1 MSGIYGIWKNEMS
14 FGDSS
19 VVTTHT
25 IREDGSY
32 ETHMIYATGGGCRQ
46 HIIHFGKL
54 DFDDASLRLSI
65 ESGET
70 EMRDCEDPPRNF
82 DRRGF
87 TETEINEATSLL
99 GQEIPYIVD
108 DDRLMMTVKGPM
120 GEMEVVYN
128 RHVD

>member
-32 ETHMIYATGGGCRQ
+32 ETHMIYGMGGGCRQ
-46 HIIHFGKL
+46 HIFHFGKL

-108 DDRLMMTVKGPM
+108 DDRLTMTVKGPM